1 MEKAPGN
8 LSNLKSKA
16 DKLDFGKL
24 APIPVDFSKLSDVA
38 KNNVVKNIYIMLR

>member
-8 LSNLKSKA
+8 LNNLKSKA

-24 APIPVDFSKLSDVA
+24 APIPVDSSELSDVV